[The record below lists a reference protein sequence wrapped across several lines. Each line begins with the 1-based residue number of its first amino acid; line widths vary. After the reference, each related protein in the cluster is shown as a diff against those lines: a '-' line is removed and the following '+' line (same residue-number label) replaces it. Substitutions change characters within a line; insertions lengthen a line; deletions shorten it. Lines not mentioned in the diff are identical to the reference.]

1 VILWELTVH
10 FSWAKWYAL
19 YSLKDQ
25 GDRVMA
31 NIAYTAEYSCFA
43 FRFTYFFA
51 GKACSGLAENKGV

>member
-1 VILWELTVH
+1 
-10 FSWAKWYAL
+10 
-19 YSLKDQ
+19 
-25 GDRVMA
+25 MA